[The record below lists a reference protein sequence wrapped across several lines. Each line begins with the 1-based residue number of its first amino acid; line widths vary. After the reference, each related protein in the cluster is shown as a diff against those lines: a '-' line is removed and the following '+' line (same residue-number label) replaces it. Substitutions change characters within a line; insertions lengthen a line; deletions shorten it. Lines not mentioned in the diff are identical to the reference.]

1 MGVEE
6 SNSQRFRPKGTQ
18 ELVAQAISTNPSNE
32 DLKGEVNKL
41 EELASEAK
49 KTGDWAN
56 LEAEIDRLN
65 KAYEEVKPRLSQIN
79 FISGN
84 IRYMKDW
91 LRQVLCPDFNITLT
105 ENTVARLFSDSDQHL
120 ITPTKLI

>member
-49 KTGDWAN
+49 K
-56 LEAEIDRLN
+56 LEIG
-65 KAYEEVKPRLSQIN
+65 Q
-79 FISGN
+79 
-84 IRYMKDW
+84 
-91 LRQVLCPDFNITLT
+91 T
-105 ENTVARLFSDSDQHL
+105 
-120 ITPTKLI
+120 